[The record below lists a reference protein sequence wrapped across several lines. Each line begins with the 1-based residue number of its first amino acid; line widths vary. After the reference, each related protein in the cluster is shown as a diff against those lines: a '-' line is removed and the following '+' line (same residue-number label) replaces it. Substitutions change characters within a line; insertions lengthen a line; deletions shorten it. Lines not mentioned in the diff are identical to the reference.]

1 MLAQAVKK
9 QQREEQIML
18 SLDNLTYATREQ
30 LQIINN
36 LGGERNAQRIL
47 QRMEKDKLIKAV
59 RYEKK
64 IYYLSNRGKQQI
76 GSSQGELKKVWIQ
89 HTLMRNDLY
98 ISLGMPDTW
107 KKEWP
112 VKWGENKLIPD
123 ASFKRKGKF
132 AFVEIDNQQTMQTNK
147 EKIKLYKDLFKAI
160 FNQYSHQPTLI
171 WYTLSDIRKNKLKEA
186 CTKAGVKF
194 VIYQSIKL

>member
-1 MLAQAVKK
+1 MN
-9 QQREEQIML
+9 QRHEQIML
-18 SLDNLTYATREQ
+18 SLDDLTYATREQ

-59 RYEKK
+59 RFEKK
-64 IYYLSNRGKQQI
+64 IYFLSNKGKQQI
-76 GSSQGELKKVWIQ
+76 GSTQGELKKSWIQ

-107 KKEWP
+107 KKEYP
-112 VKWGENKLIPD
+112 VKWGDNKLIPD
-123 ASFKRKGKF
+123 ATFKRNGEF
-132 AFVEIDNQQTMQTNK
+132 VFVEIDNQQTMQTNN

-160 FNQYSHQPTLI
+160 FNQYVHHPTII
-171 WYTLSDIRKNKLKEA
+171 WYTLSEIRKDKLKEA
-186 CTKAGVKF
+186 CSRAGIRFKV
-194 VIYQSIKL
+194 Y